1 VVSSAT
7 IRFVAVVD
15 LVEWFLQEKYDSGL
29 SGARAGASSAVAIL
43 ARCSRK
49 RSRNTRMDR
58 YLCDADD
65 FYVNVTLNTEM
76 ELPNNR
82 DTVLHYFEQM
92 KKGFPDLRNFYSR
105 ENGDLVL
112 EGDKEQE
119 SYRWLAIEPRRLCSG
134 QMNPQ
139 TMDEAFRQH
148 EMVLDLAPPL
158 LTISV
163 LDCEALDVMFGF
175 DFNYD
180 GNHDEVVA
188 EALGVGHGL
197 EGLFELPQTQVINY
211 EPSLTLALNESCQLQ
226 CRLAIETRTNAYQVR
241 THEFRDD
248 QLSVYFTVRQYW
260 GKGPD
265 QSFLESVRRQREV
278 GEEILQQAVI
288 PRVVRRLAQVIAS
301 R

>member
-1 VVSSAT
+1 MNPYIS
-7 IRFVAVVD
+7 
-15 LVEWFLQEKYDSGL
+15 
-29 SGARAGASSAVAIL
+29 
-43 ARCSRK
+43 
-49 RSRNTRMDR
+49 
-58 YLCDADD
+58 DADE
-65 FYVNVTLNTEM
+65 FYVNVNLNTEM

-82 DTVLHYFEQM
+82 DTVLHFFEQM
-92 KKGFPDLRNFYSR
+92 KKGFPELRNFYTR

-112 EGDKEQE
+112 EGDKDQE

-134 QMNPQ
+134 QMNPPSL
-139 TMDEAFRQH
+139 DEAFRQH

-158 LTISV
+158 LTISL

-188 EALGVGHGL
+188 VALGVGHGM
-197 EGLFELPQTQVINY
+197 EGLFELPQAQVINY

-241 THEFRDD
+241 TREFGDD
-248 QLSVYFTVRQYW
+248 QISVYFTVRQYW
-260 GKGPD
+260 GSGPD
-265 QSFLESVRRQREV
+265 QSFLESLRRQREV
-278 GEEILQQAVI
+278 GEELLQQAVI
-288 PRVVRRLAQVIAS
+288 PRIVRPLAQVIAS